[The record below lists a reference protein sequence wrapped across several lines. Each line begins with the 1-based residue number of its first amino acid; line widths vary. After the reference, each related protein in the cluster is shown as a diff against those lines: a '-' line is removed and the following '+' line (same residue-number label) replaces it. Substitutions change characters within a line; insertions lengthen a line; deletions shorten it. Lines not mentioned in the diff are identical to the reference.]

1 MPKVAKFDL
10 CLQKYINLINQA
22 LKDEQVNYK
31 FIVGQLLLISN
42 FLDYRDGIGRQQMFK
57 RFKCFVIFFLKNFF
71 LFIKNQKLTMF
82 NIFG

>member
-1 MPKVAKFDL
+1 LPKVAKFDL

-42 FLDYRDGIGRQQMFK
+42 FLDYRDGIGRKQMFSFFVK
-57 RFKCFVIFFLKNFF
+57 VLLYFFKEF
-71 LFIKNQKLTMF
+71 LFIKKNKIK
-82 NIFG
+82 N